1 MNELDRALQLYRAE
15 YPEKPRGKETITDLL
30 FFLVHRVD
38 HLQEQLKARKP
49 KQPRKTAKQS
59 EQSIER
65 AFSWFGM
72 KVPGK
77 ETISKNNED
86 IAKG

>member
-38 HLQEQLKARKP
+38 HLQEQLKARRP
-49 KQPRKTAKQS
+49 ELPRNTAKQS

-77 ETISKNNED
+77 ETRPKNNED

>member
-15 YPEKPRGKETITDLL
+15 YPEKARGKETITDLL
-30 FFLVHRVD
+30 FFLVHRVE
-38 HLQEQLKARKP
+38 HLQEQLKVRKP

-77 ETISKNNED
+77 ETRSKNNED
-86 IAKG
+86 KENG

>member
-30 FFLVHRVD
+30 FFLVHKVD
-38 HLQEQLKARKP
+38 RLQEQLKVRGQ
-49 KQPRKTAKQS
+49 KQPRRSTKKS

-72 KVPGK
+72 KVP
-77 ETISKNNED
+77 EKNKPPKKAE
-86 IAKG
+86 